1 MKTKLLLFM
10 ALFSSAVSFSQFDIA
25 ESYETEFPSS
35 WTTSGQTT
43 GFSRVSNATYACDGT
58 YVMQANLSG
67 ANAYA
72 QIITSDYISS
82 GMSITT
88 SFKYTAFYNS
98 SNPAVG
104 AVYFYYSVNNGAYAL
119 LDSRTSFGNCGS
131 NVLQA
136 TIPAASVPSGSLVKF
151 RMQINST
158 NSTIFFDDFKANQAS
173 VTAIAEYNFN
183 NTYNNING
191 NTPFSSN
198 GGTSFVL
205 GRDGVTANGAININ
219 NTGTFATIPGLSY
232 GATARTI
239 SVWAKFNSI
248 QSGFNFI
255 YHYGTNGSGNG
266 LFVNPTTITHFP
278 MSPNHS
284 VAATTVIDTWYHYV
298 IVYDGVNSK
307 IYRNGTLLNSTP
319 KTLNTGTNSN
329 IFRLGLTET
338 GAQGNF
344 HGQLDDLKIYGS
356 ALSDAQVSNLYN
368 YNSLLVNASISSINS
383 TSITT
388 NSASINY
395 SLNANNT
402 TATSIVKYGLTSGN
416 LTSSATG
423 FTATGNTIT
432 PGTVS
437 ITGLLPNTQY
447 FYTVEATNSNGT
459 ETSTESSFT
468 TLANPMSTIAEYNF
482 DNTYNNILG
491 SRPFTANTGTSF
503 TQDRAGNA
511 NSALNLVSIGTTATI
526 PNLPYNSDSRTIS
539 VWVKNYTYNW
549 FVASACPFSYGTNS
563 NTYELY
569 MAQSGMTVNPYSPYS
584 NQHSVDLT
592 ALSITNAL
600 NTWNHYAVSYNGTTS
615 KIYKDGVLLS
625 TLNIAITPTTNNLDI
640 FKLGLLNSF
649 TSQYFDGAID
659 DLKIYNYALSDAEVT
674 NLFNNNTLTSQNFN
688 QNNLEVTLYPNPAN
702 DVLNIEMTNEV
713 QLVEI
718 YNIQGQKVVTSNQK
732 QINVSD
738 LSSGM
743 YMVKVQD
750 SENAIA
756 TKKVIIK

>member
-10 ALFSSAVSFSQFDIA
+10 ALFSSAVSFSQINVA
-25 ESYETEFPSS
+25 ESFETGFPSS
-35 WTTSGQTT
+35 WQQFGVGFTVFSEAASSCNGTSFLTTNSSTENFYSYIQTP
-43 GFSRVSNATYACDGT
+43 N
-58 YVMQANLSG
+58 
-67 ANAYA
+67 
-72 QIITSDYISS
+72 YISS
-82 GMSITT
+82 GLPITVSFQCKT
-88 SFKYTAFYNS
+88 SAGIVGVAYLYYELNNS
-98 SNPAVG
+98 GVRNLVASAGLGTSCINVG
-104 AVYFYYSVNNGAYAL
+104 G
-119 LDSRTSFGNCGS
+119 T
-131 NVLQA
+131 
-136 TIPAASVPSGSLVKF
+136 VPSTVGPSGTQIKF
-151 RMQINST
+151 SMQINRSNGYNPIQLDNVNIT
-158 NSTIFFDDFKANQAS
+158 QAAVPVS
-173 VTAIAEYNFN
+173 NPQTIAEYNFN
-183 NTYNNING
+183 ESLNNALG
-191 NTPFSSN
+191 NTPFTSSTTNTYGVDRN
-198 GGTSFVL
+198 GNPNAALYMGDYSRSASISNL
-205 GRDGVTANGAININ
+205 PIGN
-219 NTGTFATIPGLSY
+219 N
-232 GATARTI
+232 ARTI
-239 SVWAKFNSI
+239 SLWVRPMTINMGADYVVYLYGSQSANNAYGFSYTSSTINNFGWANDLTGSVTLVANVWKHIVCSYTT
-248 QSGFNFI
+248 SGQ
-255 YHYGTNGSGNG
+255 
-266 LFVNPTTITHFP
+266 
-278 MSPNHS
+278 
-284 VAATTVIDTWYHYV
+284 AT
-298 IVYDGVNSK
+298 VYIDGVSAITASK
-307 IYRNGTLLNSTP
+307 PTWNTQSSNFNLLAFD
-319 KTLNTGTNSN
+319 GF
-329 IFRLGLTET
+329 I
-338 GAQGNF
+338 
-344 HGQLDDLKIYGS
+344 DDLKIYNY
-356 ALSDAQVSNLYN
+356 ALSQTEINNLFNNNSLTNLLSVSN
-368 YNSLLVNASISSINS
+368 INS

-702 DVLNIEMTNEV
+702 DVLNVEMTNEV